1 MVQRRYLTGFGNS
14 RKRGIIMIAVIAHFT
29 IKDGVNAAFEAA
41 SLDLVA
47 KVRAHEPDT
56 KLYQMARDPKN
67 PNIYKMLELYT
78 DMAAFELH
86 GSTDYFKAAFPT
98 LSGFMAEPPRLDILD
113 AFG

>member
-1 MVQRRYLTGFGNS
+1 
-14 RKRGIIMIAVIAHFT
+14 MIAVIAHFT
-29 IKDGVNAAFEAA
+29 VKEGMNAAFEAA

-47 KVRAHEPDT
+47 KVHANEPGT

-67 PNIYKMLELYT
+67 PAIYKMLELYA
-78 DMAAFELH
+78 DMDAFKHH

-98 LSGFMAEPPRLDILD
+98 LSGFMAEPPKLDILE